1 MAHNVSCNN
10 AGRERRIFNVPSPG
24 GANGWSELFESF
36 SLIYFSHFK

>member
-10 AGRERRIFNVPSPG
+10 AGRERRIFNVPWPG